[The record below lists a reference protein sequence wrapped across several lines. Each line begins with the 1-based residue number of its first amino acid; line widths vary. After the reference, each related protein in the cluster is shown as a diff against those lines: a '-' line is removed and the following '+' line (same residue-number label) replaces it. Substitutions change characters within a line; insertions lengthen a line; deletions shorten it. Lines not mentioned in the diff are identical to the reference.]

1 VVVNS
6 HDVVQDSF
14 TTTTNL
20 IMSSV
25 SYTLPSTAN
34 VTGLT
39 FTGTTA
45 VLGVGGSQNSVLT
58 ANSAADTLEAGAGL
72 ATLYG
77 GTGNDIFQINNT
89 GDVVIVTATGVTD
102 TIQST
107 VSYVLPPNVTRLTLS
122 GSNPISATGNNLTD
136 TLTAGSGNDTLYA
149 GTGNASMVGG
159 AGNDLFVVNSTGDTV
174 NAASH
179 GIDTV
184 QSSVNFSLPTTIANL
199 VLTGTASLSGA
210 SSTLTGGT
218 LTANSGADTL
228 TALGASTTLY
238 GGAGNDVFSIN
249 NTLDVISDTYT
260 ATTNTLNTSV
270 SYTLPTFISTLNV
283 TGTTAVLEVG
293 NGGNDSITANTA
305 SDTLVGIGSG
315 SDTLVAGTT
324 GTDSLVGGTGTD
336 VFVVKNTADIV
347 TVASATTAS
356 ANDTIQSSVNYS
368 LPTNVEYLTFTG
380 TAAVTGT
387 GNGLTDLIVGNTGA
401 DTLNGGTG
409 IAVLEGGSGTGAHGT
424 IIKATGNQAALI
436 GGSAG
441 STLTGGAFKDFYAA
455 GIGPDTI
462 TTGATANVV
471 AYNKGDGAVTIGGAS
486 ASDVLSLGAGIDTE
500 NLTFTK
506 SGTNLVLNDG
516 VSGDSITLASWFSAT
531 TDQNVKTLQ
540 VVEIAST
547 SYNPSGTD
555 GLRNQALEEFNFS
568 SLVAAYTLA
577 GSTSS
582 WTLATAMSSAKLASS
597 ATAAYGGDLAYYYG
611 LNGNL
616 TGMNLSAAQSTLTNS
631 SYATAA
637 QTIDSWSSISGGSG
651 IHLLEEQR
659 STYVDPMQMAWMSA
673 DAGAHESTPL
683 LGGELDAAGLP
694 TDALSTLVATGGAAP
709 IDRRVID
716 TPRVHTL

>member
-1 VVVNS
+1 
-6 HDVVQDSF
+6 
-14 TTTTNL
+14 
-20 IMSSV
+20 
-25 SYTLPSTAN
+25 
-34 VTGLT
+34 
-39 FTGTTA
+39 
-45 VLGVGGSQNSVLT
+45 
-58 ANSAADTLEAGAGL
+58 
-72 ATLYG
+72 
-77 GTGNDIFQINNT
+77 
-89 GDVVIVTATGVTD
+89 
-102 TIQST
+102 
-107 VSYVLPPNVTRLTLS
+107 
-122 GSNPISATGNNLTD
+122 
-136 TLTAGSGNDTLYA
+136 
-149 GTGNASMVGG
+149 
-159 AGNDLFVVNSTGDTV
+159 
-174 NAASH
+174 
-179 GIDTV
+179 
-184 QSSVNFSLPTTIANL
+184 
-199 VLTGTASLSGA
+199 
-210 SSTLTGGT
+210 
-218 LTANSGADTL
+218 
-228 TALGASTTLY
+228 
-238 GGAGNDVFSIN
+238 
-249 NTLDVISDTYT
+249 
-260 ATTNTLNTSV
+260 
-270 SYTLPTFISTLNV
+270 
-283 TGTTAVLEVG
+283 
-293 NGGNDSITANTA
+293 
-305 SDTLVGIGSG
+305 VGIGSG

-347 TVASATTAS
+347 TVATATTAS